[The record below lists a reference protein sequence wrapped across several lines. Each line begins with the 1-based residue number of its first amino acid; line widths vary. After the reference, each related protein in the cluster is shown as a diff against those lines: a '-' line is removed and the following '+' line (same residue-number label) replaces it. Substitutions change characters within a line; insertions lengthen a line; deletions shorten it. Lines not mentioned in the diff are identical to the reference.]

1 MSLAKIQ
8 AWAAKDGRVDPTK
21 DRSPRE
27 LEVLDKFCRIA
38 LDLQEVV
45 PHQGAKAGKGGA
57 HHDLDFG
64 RMVKG
69 RKTPVVFCGI
79 LFKVKSGHFERR
91 NDIHAIDTVR
101 IYLKLSAA
109 GGQRGPWKDW
119 VHDDDGLKPEPEWRY
134 LEIPPDASLAGDEI
148 LNLVEDAYFEVVGI

>member
-1 MSLAKIQ
+1 MQ
-8 AWAAKDGRVDPTK
+8 AWVAKEGRSDPSK

-27 LEVLDKFCRIA
+27 LLVLDKFCRIA
-38 LDLQEVV
+38 MDLSEVV
-45 PHQGAKAGKGGA
+45 PHQGSKAGKGGA

-79 LFKVKSGHFERR
+79 LFKVKSGQFERR
-91 NDIHAIDTVR
+91 NDIKTADAVR
-101 IYLKLSAA
+101 IYMKLSAA
-109 GGQRGPWKDW
+109 GGARTPWKDW

-134 LEIPPDASLAGDEI
+134 VEIPPEANLDGEEL
-148 LNLVEDAYFEVVGI
+148 LNMLEDTYFEVVGI

>member
-8 AWAAKDGRVDPTK
+8 AWLGRDGRIDVSK

-27 LEVLDKFCRIA
+27 LEVLDRFCRIA
-38 LDLQEVV
+38 MDLAEVV
-45 PHQGAKAGKGGA
+45 PHQGAKAGKGGEQ
-57 HHDLDFG
+57 HDLDFG

-79 LFKVKSGHFERR
+79 LFKPHGGQWARR
-91 NDIHAIDTVR
+91 NDITVPDTVR
-101 IYLKLSAA
+101 IYLRLSEP
-109 GGQRGPWKDW
+109 GGNRTPWKDW
-119 VHDDDGLKPEPEWRY
+119 VHPDDGLKPETEWRY
-134 LEIPPDASLAGDEI
+134 VEIPPEAGLAGDEL

>member
-1 MSLAKIQ
+1 LSFAKIQ
-8 AWAAKDGRVDPTK
+8 TWIAKEGRFDPSK
-21 DRSPRE
+21 DRSSRE

-38 LDLQEVV
+38 MDLSEVV

-57 HHDLDFG
+57 HHDLQFG

-79 LFKVKSGHFERR
+79 LLKPASGLFERR
-91 NDIHAIDTVR
+91 NDMKTPDAVR
-101 IYLKLSAA
+101 IYLRLSVA
-109 GGQRGPWKDW
+109 GGQRTPWKDW

-134 LEIPPDASLAGDEI
+134 VEIPPEASLAGDEL
-148 LNLVEDAYFEVVGI
+148 LNLLEDAYFEVVGI